1 MGLKK
6 LIIIQKEV
14 CIAGGNSKIRID
26 GKLTCESGKLI
37 KKRIMCCSIR
47 TEGSSTAG
55 LSTLQVP
62 HEE

>member
-14 CIAGGNSKIRID
+14 CIGGGNSKLRID
-26 GKLTCESGKLI
+26 GKLTCGSGKLI
-37 KKRIMCCSIR
+37 KKRIMCCPVR
-47 TEGSSTAG
+47 TGGSSTAG
-55 LSTLQVP
+55 LPTLQVL